1 MNFTYFKGNENVKTR
16 VSSLFESSRLPHAI
30 LIEGETGLGKKTLA
44 REIARAL
51 VCRGEA
57 EKPCNV
63 CSQCK
68 KALNGVHPD
77 IYEYCAT
84 GGANSFHIDTVREVI
99 NDCFVIPNE
108 AEYKIYILANAHCMN
123 ASAQNALLKI
133 LEEPPAYAVFILTA
147 ENRSMM
153 LETILSRVATV
164 SVQGVSPDEGAD
176 IILSANSGISY
187 DEAAGAVLTFGG
199 NVGKALESLSGG
211 RFEEMLSLTDSV
223 CRGLTAGNEYEL
235 LKTLSNLSS
244 SRQDT
249 AALLNMLKTVFRD
262 ALAGGEPLSGRKE
275 SVKLLQNSFTR
286 KKLLSLFNA
295 AQELY
300 TMALKNANQ
309 QLLITKICYTLR
321 EAVGR

>member
-1 MNFTYFKGNENVKTR
+1 M
-16 VSSLFESSRLPHAI
+16 
-30 LIEGETGLGKKTLA
+30 
-44 REIARAL
+44 
-51 VCRGEA
+51 
-57 EKPCNV
+57 
-63 CSQCK
+63 Q
-68 KALNGVHPD
+68 KAMNGVHPD
-77 IYEYCAT
+77 IYEYCAP
-84 GGANSFHIDTVREVI
+84 GSANSFHIDTVREVI
-99 NDCFVIPNE
+99 NDCYVIPNE
-108 AEYKIYILANAHCMN
+108 ADYKIYILANAHCMN

-133 LEEPPAYAVFILTA
+133 LEEPPSYAVFILTA

-164 SVQGVSPDEGAD
+164 SVQGVTPDEGAEL
-176 IILSANSGISY
+176 ILAANNDISY

-199 NVGKALESLSGG
+199 NVGKAIESLSGG
-211 RFEEMLSLTDSV
+211 RFEEMLSLADGV

-235 LKTLSNLSS
+235 LKTLSVLSS

-275 SVKLLQNSFTR
+275 SVKLLQKSFTR

-295 AQELY
+295 AQDLY
-300 TMALKNANQ
+300 VMALKNANQ